1 MIDSKNLK
9 QSIEIL
15 EQEMR
20 RRTRKD
26 KEFWFI
32 DISALKTMENA
43 QWMLVNLSLDIDDDV
58 YTFKFSND
66 TFVDIWE
73 IYKLV
78 PNNNLIIKKLG
89 IWKREM
95 GLFSTKMSKWQRR
108 KDLTVS
114 PSKTIIILLF
124 DRE

>member
-1 MIDSKNLK
+1 
-9 QSIEIL
+9 
-15 EQEMR
+15 MR

-32 DISALKTMENA
+32 DISALKTMKNA
-43 QWMLVNLSLDIDDDV
+43 KWMLDNLPLDIDDNV
-58 YTFKFSND
+58 YAFKFAND

-78 PNNNLIIKKLG
+78 PENNLIVKKLG
-89 IWKREM
+89 IWKRET
-95 GLFSTKMSKWQRR
+95 GLVLTKMSQWQRR

-124 DRE
+124 SFQTIFL